1 MTDMA
6 TNPTATETVQAL
18 FLQHAAALRGFIF
31 GLVGHRDEAKD
42 IFQEVF
48 LTATRLADRYQQDY
62 SFLAWA
68 RGIARNKI
76 LEHFRSCRRQPR
88 LFDEEM
94 LELMIACVGEQDDL
108 WEDRR
113 AALAECIAELTPRA
127 RQILELR
134 YAAPPAAPPEIARR
148 LNWTVNAVNVALS
161 RARRFLQECT
171 RHRLEGGVD

>member
-1 MTDMA
+1 MPTD
-6 TNPTATETVQAL
+6 PTATETVQAL
-18 FLQHAAALRGFIF
+18 FLQHAAALRGFIL
-31 GLVGHRDEAKD
+31 GLVGDRDEAKD
-42 IFQEVF
+42 ILQEVF
-48 LTATRLADRYQQDY
+48 LTATRLADRYQQDC

-68 RGIARNKI
+68 RGITRNKV
-76 LEHFRSCRRQPR
+76 LEHFRSSRRQPR

-113 AALAECIAELTPRA
+113 AALAECIAELAPRA

-134 YAAPPAAPPEIARR
+134 YADPPAAPPEIARR
-148 LNWTVNAVNVALS
+148 LGWTVNAVNVALS

-171 RHRLEGGVD
+171 RHRLEGEGD